1 MNKTLLLSSLLMT
14 ALFARENPFFSLSEG
29 IDLPVSS
36 EKNTNKPPL
45 TSMTYNFPNNSRLL
59 KEVSFRFQNVDG
71 SFETRKLEIDQSID
85 WRAPLVI
92 SQSNVRSSPI
102 TTKEK
107 SSTANNEII
116 QFIASGNRISLI
128 TKEPMVRQFT
138 LTDPDSVVVDFKH
151 NGVFE
156 SYQKVLS
163 SIPYTK
169 VKVTNHGNFARA
181 IITLDGH
188 HICNVSKTDQ
198 GASVICK

>member
-1 MNKTLLLSSLLMT
+1 MNKTLLLSSLLIT

-29 IDLPVSS
+29 VVLPVSS

-59 KEVSFRFQNVDG
+59 KEVSFTFQNIDG

-85 WRAPLVI
+85 WHTPLVI
-92 SQSNVRSSPI
+92 SQSSGQSNVPVPIGKPSS
-102 TTKEK
+102 
-107 SSTANNEII
+107 ANNGFI
-116 QFIASGNRISLI
+116 QFIGSGNRMSII
-128 TKEPMVRQFT
+128 TKEPMIRQFT

-151 NGVFE
+151 NGIFE
-156 SYQKVLS
+156 SYQKELS
-163 SIPYTK
+163 SAPYIK
-169 VKVTNHGNFARA
+169 AKVTNHGNFARA
-181 IITLDGH
+181 ILTLDGH